1 MLRYRLNCLECGTEY
16 SDDGF
21 RLNCDN
27 EHKPSLLRAIYP
39 NSFKVHSENPGMFKY
54 YDFLPVQRILNVE
67 GEPITYKST
76 GLSEYLGL
84 NNLYIIFNGYWPEK
98 GAKMM
103 TASFKELEA
112 PSVLARLPESSH
124 KTIVVASAGNTGR
137 AFANICSA
145 NNIPLILVVPQLSIR
160 VIWSVKPF
168 NRCIKLISVTGNSD
182 YTDAIN
188 LSNRIVRLEDFFPE
202 GGAKNVARRDGM
214 GTALLSAA
222 VEMQRIPDHYFQ
234 AIGSGTGGIAAWEAF
249 LRLKEI
255 SGFRTDR
262 KMKLHLSQNYPFTPM
277 IDAWNERS
285 SYLPELDKESSK
297 SAIREIDAKVLS
309 NRKPPYSIVGGVY
322 DVMKE
327 SNGIGYSVTNSEARE
342 AQRLFKNKEG
352 IDICSAAG
360 VAVAS
365 LLQAV
370 KKRLVSKDDYITLN
384 ITGGGEEKLKEERE
398 LFYLKPFASFNVDEI
413 YNDNL
418 DDKLIEKLA
427 SNMDYV

>member
-1 MLRYRLNCLECGTEY
+1 MVRYRLNCLECGKEY

-39 NSFKVHSENPGMFKY
+39 NSFKVHSKNPGMFKY

-67 GEPITYKST
+67 GEPITYKSK

-103 TASFKELEA
+103 TSSFKELEA
-112 PSVLARLPESSH
+112 PSVLARLPESSN

-145 NNIPLILVVPQLSIR
+145 NNISLILVVPEQSIR
-160 VIWSVKPF
+160 AIWSVKPF
-168 NRCIKLISVTGNSD
+168 NTCVKLISVTGNSD

-188 LSNRIVRLEDFFPE
+188 LSNRIVQLEDFFPE

-222 VEMQRIPDHYFQ
+222 VEMQRVPDHYFQ

-255 SGFRTDR
+255 PDFKTDR

-277 IDAWNERS
+277 IDAWDESS
-285 SYLPELDKESSK
+285 SYLAELDEESSK

-370 KKRLVSKDDYITLN
+370 KKRLVSRYDYIALN
-384 ITGGGEEKLKEERE
+384 ITGGGEEKLKGERE
-398 LFYLKPFASFNVDEI
+398 LFYLKPFASFNINEI

-427 SNMDYV
+427 SNVDYV